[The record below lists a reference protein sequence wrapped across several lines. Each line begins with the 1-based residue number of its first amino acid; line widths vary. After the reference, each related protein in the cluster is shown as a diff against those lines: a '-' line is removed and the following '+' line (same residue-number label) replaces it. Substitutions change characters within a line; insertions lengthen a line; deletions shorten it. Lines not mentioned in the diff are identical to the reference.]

1 MQKQYTETAYRKGIQ
16 KQHTI
21 MTHRCHRCSDK
32 IGKTDES
39 GELDM
44 VWHETYPAHCQPDMK
59 QIREFVDSPYWEQL
73 CSYLQKT
80 YVTSPSIEYSRCSMQ
95 TGWNVKYKKGS
106 RAICTLYPDEGY
118 FICMVSI
125 GAKEAAEAELV
136 MKGCSPYL
144 QGLYEKTVP
153 FNGGR
158 WLMIEV
164 RDKETLED
172 VKEMIGVRMRKKK

>member
-1 MQKQYTETAYRKGIQ
+1 
-16 KQHTI
+16 
-21 MTHRCHRCSDK
+21 
-32 IGKTDES
+32 
-39 GELDM
+39 M

-106 RAICTLYPDEGY
+106 RAICTLYPDKGY

-144 QGLYEKTVP
+144 QGLYKRR
-153 FNGGR
+153 FL
-158 WLMIEV
+158 LMG
-164 RDKETLED
+164 ED
-172 VKEMIGVRMRKKK
+172 GS

>member
-1 MQKQYTETAYRKGIQ
+1 MMGFHHGRVCLPSFSGITKGRYT
-16 KQHTI
+16 
-21 MTHRCHRCSDK
+21 MTWM
-32 IGKTDES
+32 EA
-39 GELDM
+39 
-44 VWHETYPAHCQPDMK
+44 YPAHRQPDME
-59 QIREFVDSPYWEQL
+59 QIGRYIASPCWQPLLAWLED
-73 CSYLQKT
+73 T
-80 YVTSPSIEYSRCSMQ
+80 FHISPRIEYSRCSMQ
-95 TGWNVKYKKGS
+95 GGWNVKYKKGS
-106 RAICTLYPDEGY
+106 RAICTLYPDKGY

>member
-1 MQKQYTETAYRKGIQ
+1 
-16 KQHTI
+16 
-21 MTHRCHRCSDK
+21 
-32 IGKTDES
+32 
-39 GELDM
+39 M

-106 RAICTLYPDEGY
+106 RAICTLYPDKGY

-158 WLMIEV
+158 WLMIV
-164 RDKETLED
+164 VSDKATMED
-172 VKEMIGVRMRKKK
+172 VNEIIGEGLRKIKYRK

>member
-1 MQKQYTETAYRKGIQ
+1 MLSVMLVHILVYKSSIKKRYTETVCRNGMQKQYKETAYRKGIQ

-21 MTHRCHRCSDK
+21 MTHRCHLCSDK

-80 YVTSPSIEYSRCSMQ
+80 
-95 TGWNVKYKKGS
+95 
-106 RAICTLYPDEGY
+106 
-118 FICMVSI
+118 
-125 GAKEAAEAELV
+125 
-136 MKGCSPYL
+136 
-144 QGLYEKTVP
+144 
-153 FNGGR
+153 
-158 WLMIEV
+158 
-164 RDKETLED
+164 
-172 VKEMIGVRMRKKK
+172 